1 MLNFWDFMSIGVVS
15 VFGYFAVDSIA
26 NVIRD
31 IYTRKRN
38 TD

>member
-31 IYTRKRN
+31 IYTSRR
-38 TD
+38 D

>member
-1 MLNFWDFMSIGVVS
+1 MLNFWDFMAIGAVS
-15 VFGYFAVDSIA
+15 VFGWLTVDSIVNA
-26 NVIRD
+26 IRD